1 MSTTVNMSNVEVFF
15 YSSGGFMLAYFLT
28 VLFSLSQVQRAN
40 TNEFEGGVS
49 VRTPLL
55 NRK

>member
-1 MSTTVNMSNVEVFF
+1 MSNVEVFF